1 MEDKKGLY
9 IAIIVAIGLV
19 VSSWVFGSFWY
30 NARLTNDS
38 ISVTGSARRRITS
51 DVAKWGGSFSVSVT
65 TAELKTGNEMVKK
78 QIEEVK
84 QFLKKN
90 NIEDSEISFSP
101 VSVYPNYTRRGDYN
115 SDSFTEEL
123 SGYTL
128 SSSFTVESKNLE
140 AVSKASS
147 GATDLVGSGIILSA
161 YSVEFFYSKL
171 SDLKIEM
178 LAEATKDAT
187 TRADKIAENTNASL
201 GKLKSARMGVMQ
213 ITAPN
218 STDLSAEGYYD
229 TSSKEKEITAIVRAD
244 FGIK

>member
-1 MEDKKGLY
+1 MENKNGVY
-9 IAIIVAIGLV
+9 IAAIVALSIII
-19 VSSWVFGSFWY
+19 SSWVFGSYWY
-30 NARLTNDS
+30 SARLVNDS

-51 DVAKWGGSFSVSVT
+51 DVAKWGGSFSVSVST
-65 TAELKTGNEMVKK
+65 NELKTGNEMVKK

-84 QFLKKN
+84 DFLKKN
-90 NIEDSEISFSP
+90 SIQDSEITFSP
-101 VSVYPNYTRRGDYN
+101 VSVYPNYTRRNEYN
-115 SDSFTEEL
+115 SENYTEEL

-128 SSSFTVESKNLE
+128 STSFTVESKNLDS
-140 AVSKASS
+140 VTKASS
-147 GATDLVGSGIILSA
+147 GATDLVGSGIILNA

-171 SDLKIEM
+171 ADLKIEM
-178 LAEATKDAT
+178 LAEATKDAA
-187 TRADKIAENTNASL
+187 TRAEKISENSNANL

-229 TSSKEKEITAIVRAD
+229 TSSKEKEITAIVRAE